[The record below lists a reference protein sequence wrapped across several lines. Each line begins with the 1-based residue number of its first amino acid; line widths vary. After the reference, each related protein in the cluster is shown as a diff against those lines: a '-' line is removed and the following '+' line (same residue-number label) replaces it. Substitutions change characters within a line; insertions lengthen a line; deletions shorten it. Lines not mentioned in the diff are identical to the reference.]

1 MDKYLKETWV
11 IIPTPSGNN
20 ITTESGLPIATIYG
34 NVDTDPTKDPE
45 YKKIARLISATPK
58 MYTLLNYIK
67 LMSDIPSIAKEVF
80 GAPVFDFV
88 DKTLTPEIR
97 KLWMRLRNGARNT
110 GIVWRTFPIWKV

>member
-88 DKTLTPEIR
+88 DKRLTPEI
-97 KLWMRLRNGARNT
+97 KKIMDEIEEG
-110 GIVWRTFPIWKV
+110 KHE